1 MYYIR
6 SVGTATSH
14 SSTSNI
20 DGYLVNTE
28 SKGEL
33 MNRV

>member
-1 MYYIR
+1 MY
-6 SVGTATSH
+6 SGTFGIATSH

-33 MNRV
+33 MNRL